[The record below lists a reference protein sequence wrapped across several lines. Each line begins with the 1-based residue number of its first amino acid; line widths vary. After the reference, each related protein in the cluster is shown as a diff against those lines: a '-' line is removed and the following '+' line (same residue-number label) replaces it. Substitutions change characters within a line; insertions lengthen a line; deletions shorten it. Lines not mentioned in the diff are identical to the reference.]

1 MAVKKSS
8 SLRAVSLIL
17 LVQLLLLVDER
28 VAQSEKKCRCVE
40 KHQCNTPGS
49 TDVEVLPSTITPTN
63 VELVTGGID
72 LRFDENNCERVQIC
86 CEEKDITHS
95 SLTDHAKITFDR
107 CGIRN
112 QNGIGYRLTGDKIGV
127 SEYGEFP
134 WTLMVLINQQVV
146 EISKQVYLCAASL
159 IAPNLALTAAHCVK
173 QPEKYLVRAGEWDTS
188 TDKER
193 FQTQTRE
200 VVQVVIHEKYNQLH
214 HNNIALLKLDKPFE
228 ADENIQAVCLPPPD
242 ANFNGMDCFT
252 GAWGKDKFED
262 GRLQN
267 ILRRVEVPVVPH
279 DKCQDAFRSTR
290 LGPFFV
296 LDKSYMCAGGEE
308 NVDVCTGDGGAPLVC
323 PISEGN
329 DRYFQ
334 AGIVAWGIGCGQK
347 GIPGAYTDVTKFV
360 AWIFD
365 KMAALGV
372 DASVS
377 KYSLF

>member
-1 MAVKKSS
+1 MAKKSTVS
-8 SLRAVSLIL
+8 SLAVVL
-17 LVQLLLLVDER
+17 LLLLLLVDER
-28 VAQSEKKCRCVE
+28 PAQSSEKSCRCVE
-40 KHQCNTPGS
+40 KHRCNAEGS
-49 TDVEVLPSTITPTN
+49 TDVLVVPSTITPTN
-63 VELVTGGID
+63 PIPGAEDID
-72 LRFDENNCERVQIC
+72 LRFDENHCERVEIC
-86 CEEKDITHS
+86 CEEKDITNS
-95 SLTDHAKITFDR
+95 RLTEHLEFDR

-112 QNGIGYRLTGDKIGV
+112 LNGIGYRLVGEKIGV

-173 QPEKYLVRAGEWDTS
+173 QQEQYFVRAGEWDTN

-193 FQTQTRE
+193 FHTQTRE
-200 VVQVVIHEKYNQLH
+200 VARVVTHEKYNHLH
-214 HNNIALLKLDKPFE
+214 HNNIALLLMKKPFE
-228 ADENIQAVCLPPPD
+228 ADENIQTVCLPPPD
-242 ANFNGMDCFT
+242 ANFNGYECFT
-252 GAWGKDKFED
+252 GAWGKDKFEE

-279 DKCQDAFRSTR
+279 DQCQQAFRSTR

-323 PISEGN
+323 PISTGN

-360 AWIFD
+360 GWIYD
-365 KMAALGV
+365 KMKELGV
-372 DASVS
+372 DPSAS
-377 KYSLF
+377 KYSLL

>member
-1 MAVKKSS
+1 MAKKSS
-8 SLRAVSLIL
+8 SRVALLIVL
-17 LVQLLLLVDER
+17 IQLLLLVDER
-28 VAQSEKKCRCVE
+28 YAQSAKNCRCVE
-40 KHQCNTPGS
+40 KHRCKAEGS
-49 TDVEVLPSTITPTN
+49 TDVVVLPSTITPAN
-63 VELVTGGID
+63 VLTVAGDID
-72 LRFDENNCERVQIC
+72 LRFDENHCERVEIC
-86 CEEKDITHS
+86 CEEKDITNS
-95 SLTDHAKITFDR
+95 RLTEHVAFDR

-112 QNGIGYRLTGDKIGV
+112 LNGIGYRLVGDKIGV

-173 QPEKYLVRAGEWDTS
+173 QKEQYFVRAGEWDTN

-200 VVQVVIHEKYNQLH
+200 VAQVIIHEKYNQLH

-228 ADENIQAVCLPPPD
+228 ADENIQTICLPPPD
-242 ANFNGMDCFT
+242 ANFNGHDCFT
-252 GAWGKDKFED
+252 GAWGKDKFEE

-279 DKCQDAFRSTR
+279 DKCQGAFRSTR

-323 PISEGN
+323 PIASGN

-360 AWIFD
+360 AWIYD

-372 DASVS
+372 DPTAS
-377 KYSLF
+377 KYSLL